1 MAKMTPEGRVKSAIK
16 KKLQEVA
23 PDSFHFLPVS
33 NGMGRHG
40 IPDFVCCVP
49 TVITPDM
56 VGGAIG
62 VFVGIE
68 AKTHTGKISPLQ
80 HTCLDDIKDASG
92 SALVVWGS
100 EDVNKIDD
108 YMDSIFN
115 NEVMKDKP

>member
-56 VGGAIG
+56 VGGAVG

-100 EDVNKIDD
+100 DDVNKIDD
-108 YMDSIFN
+108 YMDSIFS

>member
-1 MAKMTPEGRVKSAIK
+1 MAKMTPEGRVKAAIK
-16 KKLQEVA
+16 KRLQEVA
-23 PDSFHFLPVS
+23 PQGFHFLPVS

-40 IPDFVCCVP
+40 IPDFICCVP

-62 VFVGIE
+62 VFVGVE
-68 AKTHTGKISPLQ
+68 AKTYTGKISDLQ
-80 HTCLDDIKDASG
+80 EVCLDDIKDASG

-100 EDVNKIDD
+100 DDVGKIDE